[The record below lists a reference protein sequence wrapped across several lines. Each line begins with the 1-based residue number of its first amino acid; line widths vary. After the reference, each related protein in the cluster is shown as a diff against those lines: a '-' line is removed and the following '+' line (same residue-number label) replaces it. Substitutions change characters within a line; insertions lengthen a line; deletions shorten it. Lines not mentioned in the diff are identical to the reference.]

1 MAFCVKVENSS
12 NGKAVDL
19 SWLLQ
24 KVLTVRCIQG
34 FLAARAKFPLGA
46 HPRKAN
52 KVILYS
58 FYSVFV
64 APQSPGQIAPVS
76 PFAPLG
82 IPGCI

>member
-1 MAFCVKVENSS
+1 MVFCVKVENSS

-46 HPRKAN
+46 LPRKAN

-64 APQSPGQIAPVS
+64 GPKAGQLPQFPPSLLLAS
-76 PFAPLG
+76 LH
-82 IPGCI
+82 GCI

>member
-24 KVLTVRCIQG
+24 KVLTVGCIQG

-64 APQSPGQIAPVS
+64 GKLPQFPPSPLLASLVVYNT
-76 PFAPLG
+76 
-82 IPGCI
+82 